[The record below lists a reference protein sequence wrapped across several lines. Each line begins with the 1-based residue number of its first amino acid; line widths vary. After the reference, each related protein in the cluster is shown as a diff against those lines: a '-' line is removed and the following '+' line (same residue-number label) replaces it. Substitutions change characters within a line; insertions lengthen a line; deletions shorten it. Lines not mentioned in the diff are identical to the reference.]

1 MYNKLLIGVTSL
13 VFSSWAF
20 SGNMGDVSNNT
31 TSFFLSGEG
40 SYTWNKFGNIVV
52 NGIITSPQIDGWGG
66 RLAAGF
72 VKPYRENIKLTGEVG
87 GGYYG
92 TTKYNAVSQNST
104 SRRTLDGYD
113 ALVGAIYSLN
123 SLKNIGILGEIGFMS
138 LNKRFSNLFDV
149 NGLAPGGAFS
159 GSVTKKGNQT
169 QILPELKAGLLYDL
183 NMNFALQISYLHVFG
198 VNPQAETIIS
208 PINSGYT
215 FNTVNDSRHP
225 TLNSLLFGLRYTFI

>member
-20 SGNMGDVSNNT
+20 SGTMGDVSNNT
-31 TSFFLSGEG
+31 TSLFLSGEG
-40 SYTWNKFGNIVV
+40 SYTWNEFGNIAV

-72 VKPYRENIKLTGEVG
+72 VKPYRENIRLTGEVG

-113 ALVGAIYSLN
+113 ALVGAIYSL
-123 SLKNIGILGEIGFMS
+123 KNIGILGEIGFMS
-138 LNKRFSNLFDV
+138 LNKRFSNQFDV
-149 NGLAPGGAFS
+149 DGLAPGGSFS
-159 GSVTKKGNQT
+159 GFATMNGNQT

-183 NMNFALQISYLHVFG
+183 NMNLALQVSYLHVFG
-198 VNPQAETIIS
+198 VNPQAETIVS
-208 PINSGYT
+208 PSNSGYA
-215 FNTVNDSRHP
+215 FNTVNDSRLP
-225 TLNSLLFGLRYTFI
+225 TLNSLLFGLRYMFI